1 MQKGIPVSPGIA
13 IGRVYVC
20 ESTRDLRHLVERTTG
35 HDPEE
40 ELKRLRAA
48 SKQADRD
55 LAQLIEEVR
64 NDLGNEEAAIF
75 EAQRLILR
83 DHAIEKEMKDI
94 LAVEDMSAER
104 ALAIV
109 IEKYAQTVSRVHD
122 SHLRHR
128 AADIRDIGMRA
139 LSILLNED
147 QKDLIAREEHVIAVA
162 RQVIPSRLISLL
174 KQKID
179 GVVTDRG
186 SRTSHAS
193 ILCRSYGVAAVCGVR
208 NILDKIVMGDV
219 IALDG
224 ATGEVWINPD
234 KKVLEELD
242 HRRKERSDVW
252 SKLHAN
258 QNKPA
263 LTKDGVHITVKA
275 NIRTARDAHQAAAVG
290 AEGVGLFRTEFL
302 YINVTQPPSE
312 DMQLA
317 AYRSAVEEMRPN
329 PVTIRTFDLGGDK
342 MPSSFSVPP
351 EDNPFLGQRSIR
363 LALERPDLFS
373 VQLRAILRAAKS
385 GSVSIMFPL
394 ITTVDEFRRAK
405 IFVEEAKA
413 ELKSEELPYD
423 PDVKVGLMI
432 EVPAA
437 ATMIKTIMKE
447 ADFASIGSNDLIQY
461 IMAAD
466 RTNPQV
472 VELYDSLAPAVL
484 HTIKHVVDACH
495 ELGKPVS
502 VCGEMASRP
511 LTVIALLGMG
521 VTELSVGQTFV
532 PVVKGLVRD
541 IDIGEARKL
550 TARALEMDSGRD
562 IEAMFEEELD
572 RIAPWAEEVA

>member
-1 MQKGIPVSPGIA
+1 
-13 IGRVYVC
+13 
-20 ESTRDLRHLVERTTG
+20 
-35 HDPEE
+35 
-40 ELKRLRAA
+40 
-48 SKQADRD
+48 
-55 LAQLIEEVR
+55 
-64 NDLGNEEAAIF
+64 
-75 EAQRLILR
+75 
-83 DHAIEKEMKDI
+83 
-94 LAVEDMSAER
+94 
-104 ALAIV
+104 
-109 IEKYAQTVSRVHD
+109 
-122 SHLRHR
+122 
-128 AADIRDIGMRA
+128 
-139 LSILLNED
+139 
-147 QKDLIAREEHVIAVA
+147 
-162 RQVIPSRLISLL
+162 
-174 KQKID
+174 
-179 GVVTDRG
+179 
-186 SRTSHAS
+186 
-193 ILCRSYGVAAVCGVR
+193 
-208 NILDKIVMGDV
+208 
-219 IALDG
+219 
-224 ATGEVWINPD
+224 
-234 KKVLEELD
+234 
-242 HRRKERSDVW
+242 
-252 SKLHAN
+252 
-258 QNKPA
+258 
-263 LTKDGVHITVKA
+263 
-275 NIRTARDAHQAAAVG
+275 
-290 AEGVGLFRTEFL
+290 VGLFRTEFL

>member
-1 MQKGIPVSPGIA
+1 M
-13 IGRVYVC
+13 
-20 ESTRDLRHLVERTTG
+20 
-35 HDPEE
+35 
-40 ELKRLRAA
+40 
-48 SKQADRD
+48 
-55 LAQLIEEVR
+55 
-64 NDLGNEEAAIF
+64 
-75 EAQRLILR
+75 ILR
-83 DHAIEKEMKDI
+83 DHAIEREMRDI
-94 LAVEDMSAER
+94 IASSGDMSAER

-109 IEKYAQTVSRVHD
+109 VEKFAQTVSKVHD
-122 SHLRHR
+122 EHLRHR
-128 AADIRDIGMRA
+128 AADVRDVGMRT

-162 RQVIPSRLISLL
+162 RQVIPSRLVSLL

-186 SRTSHAS
+186 SRTSHAA
-193 ILCRSYGVAAVCGVR
+193 ILCRSYGVAAVSGVR

-224 ATGEVWINPD
+224 TTGEVWINPD
-234 KKVLEELD
+234 KTVLQELD
-242 HRRKERSDVW
+242 HRRKGAQRSLGQT
-252 SKLHAN
+252 SR
-258 QNKPA
+258 QSEQ
-263 LTKDGVHITVKA
+263 
-275 NIRTARDAHQAAAVG
+275 ARPDQRRRADYRQGQHPQRPRRPSG
-290 AEGVGLFRTEFL
+290 RRRRAEGVGLFRTEFL
-302 YINVTQPPSE
+302 YLNVAQPPTE

-317 AYRSAVEEMRPN
+317 AYRSVIEEIRPN

-342 MPSSFSVPP
+342 MPNSFGVPT

-363 LALERPDLFS
+363 LALERPDLFK
-373 VQLRAILRAAKS
+373 VQLRAILRAATA
-385 GSVSIMFPL
+385 GPVNIMFPL
-394 ITTVDEFRRAK
+394 VTTIDELRRARAF
-405 IFVEEAKA
+405 IEETKV
-413 ELKSEELPYD
+413 ELKNEELPYAD
-423 PDVKVGLMI
+423 DAKIGLMI

-484 HTIKHVVDACH
+484 HTIKHVVDKCR
-495 ELGKPVS
+495 ELGKPIA

-511 LTVIALLGMG
+511 LTVIVPAGMG

-550 TARALEMDSGRD
+550 TERALEMDSGRD
-562 IEAMFEEELD
+562 IETMLDAELQ